1 MCGGSMLK
9 LFTASL
15 LLLWPALASAQTAPV
30 SIVAAEN
37 FYADVIEQIAP
48 PGAKIVG
55 VMSNPNQDPHLFEA
69 DPATA
74 RAVANASLVV
84 YSGLD
89 YDPWM
94 QMLLSSTRP
103 LHRRVIAVADLL
115 HLPPGGNPHIWYDPL
130 TMPAFAKAIAAALGP
145 DNDARLAKFL
155 ASMQPIQDKVAAM
168 RAKFAGLPVTA
179 TEPVFGPMAAAIGL
193 TMRNEH
199 FQLAVMNDTEPS
211 AADTAAFERDL
222 KTRRVRVL
230 IYNSQ
235 ATDSAA
241 MRLRNIARSA
251 KIPVIGVTET
261 EPAGTTYQGWM
272 LGQLNRLE
280 IVLNQPAS

>member
-1 MCGGSMLK
+1 MLK
-9 LFTASL
+9 LLAAAL
-15 LLLWPALASAQTAPV
+15 LLLWPALASAQTAPA

-37 FYADVIEQIAP
+37 FYADVIAQIAP
-48 PGAKIVG
+48 PGTKILG

-74 RAVANASLVV
+74 RAVSDASLVV

-103 LHRRVIAVADLL
+103 LHRQVISVADLL
-115 HLPPGGNPHIWYDPL
+115 HLPSGGNPHIWYDPL
-130 TMPAFAKAIAAALGP
+130 TMPVFARAIADALGP
-145 DNDARLAKFL
+145 GNDERLAKFL
-155 ASMQPIQDKVAAM
+155 ASMKPIEDKVAQM
-168 RAKFAGLPVTA
+168 RAKFAGVPVTA
-179 TEPVFGPMAAAIGL
+179 TEPVFGLMAAALGL
-193 TMRNEH
+193 AMRNER

-241 MRLRNIARSA
+241 KRLLDIAHRS

-261 EPAGTTYQGWM
+261 EPHGTTYQGWM
-272 LGQLNRLE
+272 LGQLNRLD
-280 IVLNQPAS
+280 IVLSQPAS

>member
-1 MCGGSMLK
+1 MLK

>member
-1 MCGGSMLK
+1 MRK
-9 LFTASL
+9 LLAAAL
-15 LLLWPALASAQTAPV
+15 LLLCPALASAQTAPA

-37 FYADVIEQIAP
+37 FYADVIGQIAP
-48 PGAKIVG
+48 PGTKILG

-69 DPATA
+69 DPTTA
-74 RAVANASLVV
+74 RAVSDASLVV

-103 LHRRVIAVADLL
+103 LHRQVISVADLL
-115 HLPPGGNPHIWYDPL
+115 HAPPGGNPHIWYDPL
-130 TMPAFAKAIAAALGP
+130 TMPVFARAIADRLGP
-145 DNDARLAKFL
+145 GNDARLAKFL
-155 ASMQPIQDKVAAM
+155 ASMQPIEDKVAAM
-168 RAKFAGLPVTA
+168 RAKFAGVPVTA
-179 TEPVFGPMAAAIGL
+179 TEPVFGLMAAAIGL
-193 TMRNEH
+193 TMRNER

-211 AADTAAFERDL
+211 AADTAAFEHDL

-241 MRLRNIARSA
+241 KRLLNIARSA

-261 EPAGTTYQGWM
+261 EPLGTTYQGWM